1 MSGSLPEVGVEKE
14 VEFLISG
21 ISKQIPFD
29 STTTLGNIPLDE
41 IQVPQKGHTCSVE
54 DDEEAVV
61 VRASVREPHL
71 TGEKALPNGDFYY
84 GSWQGNLPEG
94 TGKYVWAD
102 GCMYEGE
109 WRRGKKTGKGKI
121 SWPTG
126 ATYEG
131 DFMGGYMHGVGTY
144 IGNGGT
150 TYKGQWSMNVKHGLG
165 RKTYANGD
173 IYEGHWK
180 QGVQEGFAKYV
191 WAHGNEYLGEW
202 RGGLMCGKGVLTWAS
217 GDKFDGQWLGGLEHG
232 HGIYTWVDGSCYI
245 GTWSR
250 GLKDGKGVFYP
261 AGSRPPDMSLL
272 QNSEGA
278 APRDDNLWTLRQFH
292 RIGHDGRELRA
303 PRQSRSH
310 PPSSEKILQV
320 GEQSKSS
327 ELSQHQ
333 WNIESPIERA
343 PGLDAFTPLTVE
355 TIQEGVEKAGGWH
368 PPDSIRPLPS
378 TVVVQEYAEGV
389 LMSELVKENVGS
401 TSQKKRRARKAS
413 KEIKRPGETIFKG
426 HRSYDLMLNLQLGIR
441 YTVGKITPEPKR
453 DIGPSDFGGRARIHM
468 NFPRGGTPLTPTHDS
483 CDFKWKDYCPMVFRH
498 LREMFKIDAADYMI
512 SLCGDDALRELMS
525 PGKSGSVFYLSHDDR
540 FMIKTM
546 KKSEVQVLLDM
557 LQGYYNHVKT
567 YENTL
572 ITKFFG
578 LHRIKPHGGQKVRFI
593 VMGNMFCT
601 DLCIHR
607 RFDLKGSSL
616 GRSADK
622 VEIDETTTLK
632 DLDLEYEFILDP
644 LWRESLLKQ
653 IEQDCKFLEAWG
665 IMDYSLLLGL
675 HFRAPRHPALLSP
688 GPSSTPDFPPNES
701 FTSTV
706 DDGNLLLSYFSFVLG
721 VNMPA
726 RADRVKKRS
735 CERGSQNFEGELF
748 GESHDVV
755 LYFGII
761 DILQNYSLTKRIE
774 HAYKAFH
781 FDSTAISAVEPKL
794 YSKRF
799 QKFIQKTFPPSHL

>member
-1 MSGSLPEVGVEKE
+1 VGTVATQGGSGWATDSDVVHQPAQVVRNSLFDFQWWARKCAVAPEKTSPTVLNCMSGSLPEVGVEKE

-41 IQVPQKGHTCSVE
+41 IQVPQKSHTCSVG
-54 DDEEAVV
+54 DDDEAVV

-71 TGEKALPNGDFYY
+71 TGEKALPNGDFYF

-109 WRRGKKTGKGKI
+109 WKRGKKTGKGKI

-232 HGIYTWVDGSCYI
+232 HGVYTWVDGSCYI

-310 PPSSEKILQV
+310 SSSSEKILQV

-368 PPDSIRPLPS
+368 PPDSIKPLPS

-441 YTVGKITPEPKR
+441 LIYFPFYLKMLLHPGFCIC
-453 DIGPSDFGGRARIHM
+453 PSI
-468 NFPRGGTPLTPTHDS
+468 NP
-483 CDFKWKDYCPMVFRH
+483 VFS
-498 LREMFKIDAADYMI
+498 AV
-512 SLCGDDALRELMS
+512 SLCFVS
-525 PGKSGSVFYLSHDDR
+525 
-540 FMIKTM
+540 
-546 KKSEVQVLLDM
+546 
-557 LQGYYNHVKT
+557 N
-567 YENTL
+567 
-572 ITKFFG
+572 
-578 LHRIKPHGGQKVRFI
+578 
-593 VMGNMFCT
+593 
-601 DLCIHR
+601 
-607 RFDLKGSSL
+607 
-616 GRSADK
+616 
-622 VEIDETTTLK
+622 
-632 DLDLEYEFILDP
+632 
-644 LWRESLLKQ
+644 
-653 IEQDCKFLEAWG
+653 
-665 IMDYSLLLGL
+665 
-675 HFRAPRHPALLSP
+675 
-688 GPSSTPDFPPNES
+688 
-701 FTSTV
+701 
-706 DDGNLLLSYFSFVLG
+706 GNLL
-721 VNMPA
+721 
-726 RADRVKKRS
+726 
-735 CERGSQNFEGELF
+735 
-748 GESHDVV
+748 
-755 LYFGII
+755 
-761 DILQNYSLTKRIE
+761 
-774 HAYKAFH
+774 
-781 FDSTAISAVEPKL
+781 
-794 YSKRF
+794 
-799 QKFIQKTFPPSHL
+799 